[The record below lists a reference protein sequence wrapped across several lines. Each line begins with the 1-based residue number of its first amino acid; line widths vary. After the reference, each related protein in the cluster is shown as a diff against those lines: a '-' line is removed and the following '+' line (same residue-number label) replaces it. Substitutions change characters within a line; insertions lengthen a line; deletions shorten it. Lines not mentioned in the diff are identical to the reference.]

1 MSEQYGPPLKQFNL
15 LGASELRAGRAIIT
29 LIAVSAVLA
38 VVIVVLINMNRS
50 LQETNRILQS
60 ERIMYGFPN
69 ADGVFIS
76 ERQIPQRHIIAFVA
90 VFLDNYYNFTPQSA
104 RTNAEESLRMMSPRL
119 RALKEDELK
128 IVANQSVEQQIT
140 QVFTK
145 SSPYQV
151 EVSPQGY
158 IVSFKAERNRAT
170 LNQVFRKTKYNVK
183 ILIKPVKPSKYYE
196 WAVVADDFDIQ
207 EISD

>member
-1 MSEQYGPPLKQFNL
+1 MSEQYGAPLKYFNL
-15 LGASELRAGRAIIT
+15 LGASDLRAGRAIIT
-29 LIAVSAVLA
+29 LIAISAVFA
-38 VVIVVLINMNRS
+38 VVIAVLVGMNRE
-50 LQETNRILQS
+50 LQETNRRLQS

-69 ADGVFIS
+69 SEGIFIS

-90 VFLDNYYNFTPQSA
+90 VFLDNYYNFTPLSA
-104 RTNAEESLRMMSPRL
+104 RTNAEKALRMMSPRL
-119 RALKEDELK
+119 RALKEDSLK

-151 EVSPQGY
+151 EVTPQGY
-158 IVSFKAERNRAT
+158 VVSFTAERHRAT
-170 LNQVFRKTKYNVK
+170 LNRVFNKAKYNVK
-183 ILIKPVKPSKYYE
+183 ILIKPVKPSKFYE

-207 EISD
+207 EI

>member
-1 MSEQYGPPLKQFNL
+1 MSEQYGAPLKYFNL
-15 LGASELRAGRAIIT
+15 LGASDLRASRAIIT
-29 LIAVSAVLA
+29 LIAISAVFA
-38 VVIVVLINMNRS
+38 VVIAVLVGMNRE
-50 LQETNRILQS
+50 LQETNRRLQS

-69 ADGVFIS
+69 SEGIFIS

-90 VFLDNYYNFTPQSA
+90 VFLDNYYNFTPLSA
-104 RTNAEESLRMMSPRL
+104 RTNAEEALRMMSPRL
-119 RALKEDELK
+119 RALKEDSLK

-151 EVSPQGY
+151 EVTPQGY
-158 IVSFKAERNRAT
+158 VVSFTAERHRAT
-170 LNQVFRKTKYNVK
+170 LNRVFNKAKYNVK
-183 ILIKPVKPSKYYE
+183 ILIKPVKPSKFYE

-207 EISD
+207 EI

>member
-1 MSEQYGPPLKQFNL
+1 MSEQYGAPLKYFNL
-15 LGASELRAGRAIIT
+15 LGASDLRAGRAIIT
-29 LIAVSAVLA
+29 LIAISAVFA
-38 VVIVVLINMNRS
+38 VVIAVLVGMNRE
-50 LQETNRILQS
+50 LQETNRRLQS

-69 ADGVFIS
+69 SEGIFIS

-90 VFLDNYYNFTPQSA
+90 VFLDNYYNFTPLSA
-104 RTNAEESLRMMSPRL
+104 RTNAEEALRMMSPRL
-119 RALKEDELK
+119 RALKEDSLK

-151 EVSPQGY
+151 EVTPQGY
-158 IVSFKAERNRAT
+158 VVSFTAERHRAT
-170 LNQVFRKTKYNVK
+170 LNKVFNKAKYNVK
-183 ILIKPVKPSKYYE
+183 ILIKPVKPSKFYE

-207 EISD
+207 EI

>member
-1 MSEQYGPPLKQFNL
+1 MSEQYGAPLKYFNL
-15 LGASELRAGRAIIT
+15 LGASDLRAGRAIIT
-29 LIAVSAVLA
+29 LIAISAVFA
-38 VVIVVLINMNRS
+38 VVIAVLVGMNRE
-50 LQETNRILQS
+50 LQETNRRLQS

-69 ADGVFIS
+69 SEGIFIS

-90 VFLDNYYNFTPQSA
+90 VFLDNYYNFTPLSA
-104 RTNAEESLRMMSPRL
+104 RTNAEEALRVMSPRL
-119 RALKEDELK
+119 RALKEDSLK

-151 EVSPQGY
+151 EVTPQGY
-158 IVSFKAERNRAT
+158 VVSFTAERHRAT
-170 LNQVFRKTKYNVK
+170 LNRVFNKAKYNVK
-183 ILIKPVKPSKYYE
+183 ILIKPVKPSKFYE

-207 EISD
+207 EI

>member
-1 MSEQYGPPLKQFNL
+1 MSEQYGAPLKYFNL
-15 LGASELRAGRAIIT
+15 LGASDLRAGRAIIT
-29 LIAVSAVLA
+29 LIAISAVFA
-38 VVIVVLINMNRS
+38 VVIAVLVGMNRE
-50 LQETNRILQS
+50 LQETNRRLQS

-69 ADGVFIS
+69 SEGIFIS

-90 VFLDNYYNFTPQSA
+90 VFLDNYYNFTPLSA
-104 RTNAEESLRMMSPRL
+104 RTNAEEALRMMSPRL
-119 RALKEDELK
+119 RALKEDSLK

-151 EVSPQGY
+151 EVIPQGY
-158 IVSFKAERNRAT
+158 VVSFTAERHRAT
-170 LNQVFRKTKYNVK
+170 LNRVFNKAKYNVK
-183 ILIKPVKPSKYYE
+183 ILIKPVKPSKFYE

-207 EISD
+207 EI

>member
-1 MSEQYGPPLKQFNL
+1 MSEQYGAPLKYFNL
-15 LGASELRAGRAIIT
+15 LGASDLRAGRAIIA
-29 LIAVSAVLA
+29 LIAVAAVFA
-38 VVIVVLINMNRS
+38 VVIAVLVKMNVA
-50 LQETNRILQS
+50 LQETNRKLQS

-69 ADGVFIS
+69 AEGVFIS
-76 ERQIPQRHIIAFVA
+76 ERQIPKRHIIAFVS

-104 RTNAEESLRMMSPRL
+104 STNAEEALRMMSPKL
-119 RALKEDELK
+119 RALSEDSLR

-151 EVSPQGY
+151 EVTSQGY
-158 IVSFKAERNRAT
+158 VVSFTAERHRATVKQVYNRA
-170 LNQVFRKTKYNVK
+170 KYNVK

-196 WAVVADDFDIQ
+196 WAVVADAFDIQ
-207 EISD
+207 EIAK

>member
-1 MSEQYGPPLKQFNL
+1 MSEQYGAPLKYFNL
-15 LGASELRAGRAIIT
+15 LGASDLRAGRAIIT
-29 LIAVSAVLA
+29 LIAISAVFA
-38 VVIVVLINMNRS
+38 VVIAVLVGMNRE
-50 LQETNRILQS
+50 LQETNRRLQS

-69 ADGVFIS
+69 SEGIFIS

-90 VFLDNYYNFTPQSA
+90 VFLDNYYNFTPLSA
-104 RTNAEESLRMMSPRL
+104 RTNAEEALRMMSPRL
-119 RALKEDELK
+119 RALKEDSLK

-151 EVSPQGY
+151 EFTPQGY
-158 IVSFKAERNRAT
+158 VVSFTAERHRAT
-170 LNQVFRKTKYNVK
+170 LNRVFNKAKYNVK
-183 ILIKPVKPSKYYE
+183 ILIKPVKPSKFYE

-207 EISD
+207 EI

>member
-1 MSEQYGPPLKQFNL
+1 MSEQYGAPLKYFNL
-15 LGASELRAGRAIIT
+15 LGASDLRAGRAIIT
-29 LIAVSAVLA
+29 LIAISAVFA
-38 VVIVVLINMNRS
+38 VVIAVLVGMNRE
-50 LQETNRILQS
+50 LQETNRRLQS

-69 ADGVFIS
+69 SEGIFIS

-90 VFLDNYYNFTPQSA
+90 VFLDNYYNFSPLSA
-104 RTNAEESLRMMSPRL
+104 RTNAEEALRMMSPRL
-119 RALKEDELK
+119 RALKEDSLK

-151 EVSPQGY
+151 EVTPQGY
-158 IVSFKAERNRAT
+158 VVSFTAERHRAT
-170 LNQVFRKTKYNVK
+170 LNRVFNKAKYNVK
-183 ILIKPVKPSKYYE
+183 ILIKPVKPSKFYE

-207 EISD
+207 EI

>member
-1 MSEQYGPPLKQFNL
+1 MSEQYGAPLKYFNL
-15 LGASELRAGRAIIT
+15 LGASDLRAGRAIIT
-29 LIAVSAVLA
+29 LIAISAVFA
-38 VVIVVLINMNRS
+38 VVIAVLVGMNKE
-50 LQETNRILQS
+50 LQETNRRLQS

-69 ADGVFIS
+69 SEGIFIS

-90 VFLDNYYNFTPQSA
+90 VFLDNYYNFTPLSA
-104 RTNAEESLRMMSPRL
+104 RTNAEEALRMMSPRL
-119 RALKEDELK
+119 RALKEDSLK

-151 EVSPQGY
+151 EVTPQGY
-158 IVSFKAERNRAT
+158 VVSFTAERHRAT
-170 LNQVFRKTKYNVK
+170 LNRVFNKAKYNVK
-183 ILIKPVKPSKYYE
+183 ILIKPVKPSKFYE

-207 EISD
+207 EI

>member
-1 MSEQYGPPLKQFNL
+1 MSEQYGAPLKYFNL
-15 LGASELRAGRAIIT
+15 LGASDLRAGRAIIT
-29 LIAVSAVLA
+29 LIAISAVFA
-38 VVIVVLINMNRS
+38 VVIAVGVGMNRE
-50 LQETNRILQS
+50 LQETNRRLQS

-69 ADGVFIS
+69 SEGIFIS

-90 VFLDNYYNFTPQSA
+90 VFLDNYYNFTPLSA
-104 RTNAEESLRMMSPRL
+104 RTNAEEALRMMSPRL
-119 RALKEDELK
+119 RALKEDSLK

-151 EVSPQGY
+151 EVTPQGY
-158 IVSFKAERNRAT
+158 VVSFTAERHRAT
-170 LNQVFRKTKYNVK
+170 LNRVFNKAKYNVK
-183 ILIKPVKPSKYYE
+183 ILIKPVKPSKFYE

-207 EISD
+207 EI

>member
-1 MSEQYGPPLKQFNL
+1 MSEQYGAPLKYFNL
-15 LGASELRAGRAIIT
+15 LGASDLRAGRAIIT
-29 LIAVSAVLA
+29 LIAISAVFA
-38 VVIVVLINMNRS
+38 VVIAVLVGMNRE
-50 LQETNRILQS
+50 LQETNRRLQS

-69 ADGVFIS
+69 SEGIFIS

-90 VFLDNYYNFTPQSA
+90 VFLDNYYNFTPLSA
-104 RTNAEESLRMMSPRL
+104 RTNAEEALRMMSPRL
-119 RALKEDELK
+119 RALKEDSLK

-151 EVSPQGY
+151 EVTPQGY
-158 IVSFKAERNRAT
+158 VVSFTAERHRAT
-170 LNQVFRKTKYNVK
+170 LNRVFNKAKYNVR
-183 ILIKPVKPSKYYE
+183 ILIKPVKPSKFYE

-207 EISD
+207 EI

>member
-1 MSEQYGPPLKQFNL
+1 MSEQYGAPLKYFNL
-15 LGASELRAGRAIIT
+15 LGASDLRAGRAIIT
-29 LIAVSAVLA
+29 LIAISAVFAA
-38 VVIVVLINMNRS
+38 VIAVLVGMNRE
-50 LQETNRILQS
+50 LQETNRRLQS

-69 ADGVFIS
+69 SEGIFIS

-90 VFLDNYYNFTPQSA
+90 VFLDNYYNFTPLSA
-104 RTNAEESLRMMSPRL
+104 RTNAEEALRMMSPRL
-119 RALKEDELK
+119 RALKEDSLK

-151 EVSPQGY
+151 EVTPQGY
-158 IVSFKAERNRAT
+158 VVSFTAERHRAT
-170 LNQVFRKTKYNVK
+170 LNRVFNKAKYNVK
-183 ILIKPVKPSKYYE
+183 ILIKPVKPSKFYE

-207 EISD
+207 EI

>member
-1 MSEQYGPPLKQFNL
+1 MSEQYGAPLKYFNL
-15 LGASELRAGRAIIT
+15 LGASDLRAGRAIIT
-29 LIAVSAVLA
+29 LIAISAVFA
-38 VVIVVLINMNRS
+38 VVIAVLVGMNRE
-50 LQETNRILQS
+50 LQETNRRLQS

-69 ADGVFIS
+69 SEGIFIS

-90 VFLDNYYNFTPQSA
+90 VFLDNYYNFTPLSA
-104 RTNAEESLRMMSPRL
+104 RTNAEEALRMMSPRL
-119 RALKEDELK
+119 RALKEDSLK

-151 EVSPQGY
+151 EVTPQGY
-158 IVSFKAERNRAT
+158 VVSFTAERHRAT
-170 LNQVFRKTKYNVK
+170 LNRVFNKAKYNVK
-183 ILIKPVKPSKYYE
+183 ILIKPVKPSKFYE

-207 EISD
+207 EI

>member
-1 MSEQYGPPLKQFNL
+1 MSEQYGAPLKYFNL
-15 LGASELRAGRAIIT
+15 LGASDLRAGRAIIT
-29 LIAVSAVLA
+29 LIAISAVFA
-38 VVIVVLINMNRS
+38 VVIAVLVGMNRE
-50 LQETNRILQS
+50 LQETNRRLQS

-69 ADGVFIS
+69 SEGIFIS

-90 VFLDNYYNFTPQSA
+90 VFLDNYYNFTPVSA
-104 RTNAEESLRMMSPRL
+104 RTNAEEALRMMSPRL
-119 RALKEDELK
+119 RALKEDSLK

-151 EVSPQGY
+151 EVTPQGY
-158 IVSFKAERNRAT
+158 VVSFTAERHRAT
-170 LNQVFRKTKYNVK
+170 LNRVFNKAKYNVK
-183 ILIKPVKPSKYYE
+183 ILIKPVKPSKFYE

-207 EISD
+207 EI